1 MNRSA
6 WGKGEVKLWKKNGD
20 QWSVINSLEA
30 AASKKRN
37 PNVGVSDYGF
47 SSSVSR
53 DHPWGFVP
61 DILLTLG

>member
-1 MNRSA
+1 MNRST
-6 WGKGEVKLWKKNGD
+6 WGKGEVKLLKK
-20 QWSVINSLEA
+20 WRLVKIINSLEA
-30 AASKKRN
+30 AESKKRN
-37 PNVGVSDYGF
+37 ANVGVSDYGF